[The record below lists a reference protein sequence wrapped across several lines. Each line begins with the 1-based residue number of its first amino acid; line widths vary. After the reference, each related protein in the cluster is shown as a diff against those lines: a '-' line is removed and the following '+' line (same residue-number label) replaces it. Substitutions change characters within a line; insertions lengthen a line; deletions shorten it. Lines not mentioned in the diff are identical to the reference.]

1 MTAEIVIFLTVC
13 SISCII
19 GGFIGL
25 TNNPISRY
33 LMKDLDKEN
42 QKESV

>member
-1 MTAEIVIFLTVC
+1 MIDQLVIFLTVC
-13 SISCII
+13 SVSCII

-33 LMKDLDKEN
+33 MMRDFDKEK
-42 QKESV
+42 QKESI